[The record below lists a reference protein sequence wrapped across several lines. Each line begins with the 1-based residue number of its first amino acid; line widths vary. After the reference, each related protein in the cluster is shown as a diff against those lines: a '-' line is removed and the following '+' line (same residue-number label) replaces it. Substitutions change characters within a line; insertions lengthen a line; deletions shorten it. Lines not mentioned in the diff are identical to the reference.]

1 MKNVNVF
8 TKVSLKDVKEI
19 DITAKRWFQSSYGN
33 TYHSVL
39 LSVFDGK
46 KWIELACNDFEYG
59 YSDHYMHTAL
69 RLLKDS
75 LTDFDI
81 EINQAMYSILTF
93 CREHNIQLHDNVR
106 DVKRKKDL

>member
-1 MKNVNVF
+1 MSASILSAISFN
-8 TKVSLKDVKEI
+8 DIKEI
-19 DITAKRWFQSSYGN
+19 DVSAKRWFQSSYGN

-46 KWIELACNDFEYG
+46 KWTEIAVNPFEYG
-59 YSDHYMHTAL
+59 YGDHYMHTAL

-75 LTDFDI
+75 LSDKEID
-81 EINQAMYSILTF
+81 INQGMYTLTRF
-93 CREHNIQLHDNVR
+93 CKVNDIQLHDTVI